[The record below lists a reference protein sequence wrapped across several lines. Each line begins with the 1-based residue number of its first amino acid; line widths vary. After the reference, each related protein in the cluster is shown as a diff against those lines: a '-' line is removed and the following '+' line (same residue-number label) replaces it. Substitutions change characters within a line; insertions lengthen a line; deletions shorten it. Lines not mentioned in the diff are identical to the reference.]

1 MLRVPCSVVCA
12 PDNKNMSCPF
22 SFKLSESRQQS
33 ISTEFPVIDD
43 DLSDVS
49 DDSSLLTLSNLNSA
63 IRLLTSPTNV
73 DVNNAILSVI
83 RKHGLEVSAVLNL

>member
-1 MLRVPCSVVCA
+1 
-12 PDNKNMSCPF
+12 MSCPF

-33 ISTEFPVIDD
+33 ISTEFPVLDD

-49 DDSSLLTLSNLNSA
+49 DESSLTLSNLNSA
-63 IRLLTSPTNV
+63 IRLLTCPTNI

-83 RKHGLEVSAVLNL
+83 RKHSTTVPAVLNL